1 LSHPG
6 REPLVFTADN
16 DNLAEK
22 WMTAL
27 REAIVL

>member
-1 LSHPG
+1 VFG
-6 REPLVFTADN
+6 FTADN